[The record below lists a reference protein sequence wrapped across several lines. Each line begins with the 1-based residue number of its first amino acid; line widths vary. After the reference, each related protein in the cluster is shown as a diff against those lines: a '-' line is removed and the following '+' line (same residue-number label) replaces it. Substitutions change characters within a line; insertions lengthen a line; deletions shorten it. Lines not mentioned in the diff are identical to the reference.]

1 MPTIYGEMMKS
12 CVWPVFGNDLQHR
25 YRVRGA
31 MGNPYAA
38 MATLTERRLVVAALC
53 ALLWTLATPSET
65 RAHTWYGD
73 DFVGIGIGADWRMSD
88 ATTPVD
94 VLVTFRDV
102 QLGLIGIGWMGEVA
116 YTPVHHH
123 HALRLG
129 GELYAGV
136 FGLQFSTAW
145 HSERGL
151 GFGARGILLVPETSP
166 IFVTAGGQQ
175 FAQGTTEWLVGVS
188 IMFGLDGEG
197 FHW

>member
-1 MPTIYGEMMKS
+1 
-12 CVWPVFGNDLQHR
+12 
-25 YRVRGA
+25 

-53 ALLWTLATPSET
+53 ALLCTLSTTSET
-65 RAHTWYGD
+65 RAHSWYGD
-73 DFVGIGIGADWRMSD
+73 DFVGIGIGADWRMND
-88 ATTPVD
+88 ANSPVD

-102 QLGLIGIGWMGEVA
+102 QLGLIGIGWMGDVV

-129 GELYAGV
+129 GELYAGM

-145 HSERGL
+145 HSEQGL

-175 FAQGTTEWLVGVS
+175 FAQGKTEWLLGVS

>member
-1 MPTIYGEMMKS
+1 MPTIYGDMMKS

-25 YRVRGA
+25 YRACGA
-31 MGNPYAA
+31 MANPYAA

-53 ALLWTLATPSET
+53 ALLWTLVMTSET

-102 QLGLIGIGWMGEVA
+102 QLGLIGIGWMGDVA
-116 YTPVHHH
+116 YTPVHHD

-129 GELYAGV
+129 GELYAG
-136 FGLQFSTAW
+136 
-145 HSERGL
+145 
-151 GFGARGILLVPETSP
+151 
-166 IFVTAGGQQ
+166 
-175 FAQGTTEWLVGVS
+175 
-188 IMFGLDGEG
+188 MFGLSILHRLAQRAGAWIG
-197 FHW
+197 CPWHLTCA